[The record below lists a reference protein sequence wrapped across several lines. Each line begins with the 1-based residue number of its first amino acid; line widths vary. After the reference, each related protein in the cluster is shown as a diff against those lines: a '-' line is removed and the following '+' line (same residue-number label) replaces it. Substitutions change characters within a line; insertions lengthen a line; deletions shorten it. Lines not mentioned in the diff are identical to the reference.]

1 MPRAKEWL
9 FRTLREA
16 EALGIGS
23 LRIDALSALG
33 VVYRRC
39 EMPDSAFV
47 CYSRAAELA
56 EASGEESSVAN
67 LYINIAVL
75 YANTRRLDEALVY
88 ARKGL
93 ERSLRSDETG
103 QQLYAY
109 QTLGS
114 IQVLLERREEAA
126 ATLRDAYALAVR
138 ADMPTFVVKCAAP
151 LISNFTL
158 LGRPD
163 SVRRYISLT
172 EPYLGRVAPGSVE
185 GLGYKEVIAQFYLN
199 TGRYGE
205 SLRLYRELLA
215 EEGNLATPRPLLL
228 NRIARAEAGLGRYA
242 EAYRTMA
249 ECYAVQDSVSG
260 ARFQE
265 QLSDFSA
272 RYDAQQKELEIAT
285 LREER
290 ALQRVSTMRY
300 VVWSVVLIV
309 LLAAAVSLLL
319 FLRRRQIARGRA
331 RERSSRR
338 SVGRPTCG
346 WPASTSTDWRPSVRG
361 WPGSCTTASA
371 ATCWGWRCACA
382 MPIRLPGRSARRWSC
397 WPRCAR
403 ACATFRTN

>member
-138 ADMPTFVVKCAAP
+138 ADMPTWSNAPRRSSATSRFSAGPIPCAA
-151 LISNFTL
+151 
-158 LGRPD
+158 
-163 SVRRYISLT
+163 
-172 EPYLGRVAPGSVE
+172 
-185 GLGYKEVIAQFYLN
+185 
-199 TGRYGE
+199 
-205 SLRLYRELLA
+205 
-215 EEGNLATPRPLLL
+215 
-228 NRIARAEAGLGRYA
+228 
-242 EAYRTMA
+242 
-249 ECYAVQDSVSG
+249 
-260 ARFQE
+260 
-265 QLSDFSA
+265 
-272 RYDAQQKELEIAT
+272 
-285 LREER
+285 
-290 ALQRVSTMRY
+290 
-300 VVWSVVLIV
+300 
-309 LLAAAVSLLL
+309 
-319 FLRRRQIARGRA
+319 
-331 RERSSRR
+331 
-338 SVGRPTCG
+338 
-346 WPASTSTDWRPSVRG
+346 TSP
-361 WPGSCTTASA
+361 
-371 ATCWGWRCACA
+371 
-382 MPIRLPGRSARRWSC
+382 
-397 WPRCAR
+397 
-403 ACATFRTN
+403 